1 MNQIAYVAPPQ
12 GGPLARYRA
21 LLDAGL
27 LATDPAQ
34 AMAAERLQDLATKLQ
49 DYDPPP
55 QQGPGLF
62 SRLLRRKPADWAP
75 EARPSG
81 LYLAGAVGRG
91 KSMLMD
97 LFFETVRVRRKR
109 RIHFNAFMQE
119 VHATLH
125 EWRRAGRNLPDPIPA
140 LADAI
145 AAEAA
150 LLCFDE
156 FQIEDIADALL
167 LGRLF
172 EALFARAV
180 IVVATSNTVPGN
192 LFAGRPGRDA
202 FLPFIDSLNRHLDLL
217 VLDAGQDFRRLHDH
231 TIPAWLVP
239 ADSRADAALDVTFAR
254 LSEGAPIVPLT
265 LMVTGR
271 ELAVPRAAGRVARF
285 TFQEL
290 CAQPL
295 GAADYLALAT
305 HFPAM
310 VLDHVPG
317 LGPDQAS
324 WARRFI
330 TLIDALYEHRVKLHA
345 SAAAAPDQ
353 LFPVGEG
360 AQAFHRTASRLSEMQ
375 TAEYQAKPHLT

>member
-1 MNQIAYVAPPQ
+1 MNQIAYVAPAA
-12 GGPLARYRA
+12 GGPLTRYRS
-21 LLDAGL
+21 LLDAGV

-34 AMAAERLQDLATKLQ
+34 AAAAERLEDLATKLRG
-49 DYDPPP
+49 YDPARVPA
-55 QQGPGLF
+55 GRL

-75 EARPSG
+75 DARPNG

-97 LFFETVRVRRKR
+97 LFFETVEVRRKR

-119 VHATLH
+119 VHGTLH
-125 EWRRAGRNLPDPIPA
+125 EWRQAGRNLPDPIPA

-145 AAEAA
+145 ADGAA

-172 EALFARAV
+172 DALFGRGV
-180 IVVATSNTVPGN
+180 IVVATSNTVPSE

-217 VLDAGQDFRRLHDH
+217 VLDAGQDFRRLHDRA
-231 TIPAWLVP
+231 IAAWLVP
-239 ADSRADAALDVTFAR
+239 ADSRASATLDTVFAR
-254 LSEGAPIVPLT
+254 LAAGAAPQPRT
-265 LMVTGR
+265 LMVAGR
-271 ELAVPRAAGRVARF
+271 DFVVDQAAGMVARF
-285 TFQEL
+285 GFAAL
-290 CAQPL
+290 CARPL

-305 HFPAM
+305 HFRALVVDEVPA
-310 VLDHVPG
+310 
-317 LGPDQAS
+317 LGPDQAD

-330 TLIDALYEHRVKLHA
+330 ILIDALYEHRVKLYA
-345 SAAAAPDQ
+345 SAAAAPDC
-353 LFPVGEG
+353 LFPAGEG
-360 AQAFHRTASRLSEMQ
+360 AAAFCRTASRLAEMQ
-375 TAEYQAKPHLT
+375 TADYQARPHLT